1 MTRRELLVLLSAT
14 AIGCAAGIPTIPVK
28 DDDAALDAWLDAE
41 LGDADLGAVA
51 AAWRARHPGDAP
63 RDALLAG
70 RAPGESLS
78 AHFARRV
85 AAEHA
90 AGQVEILDGW
100 FLSPT
105 EARLAALRAR
115 PSLPG

>member
-14 AIGCAAGIPTIPVK
+14 AIGCAAGIPTVK
-28 DDDAALDAWLDAE
+28 DDAALDAWLDVE
-41 LGDADLGAVA
+41 LGDADLAAVA

-115 PSLPG
+115 PSPPG

>member
-1 MTRRELLVLLSAT
+1 MTRRELLWLVSAT
-14 AIGCAAGIPTIPVK
+14 ALGCAARVPAIK
-28 DDDAALDAWLDAE
+28 DDTTLDAWLDAE
-41 LGDADLGAVA
+41 LGDADLAAVA
-51 AAWRARHPGDAP
+51 AAWRARHPGCAP

-70 RAPGESLS
+70 RPPGESLS

-100 FLSPT
+100 YLCPT
-105 EARLAALRAR
+105 EARLAAVRAR
-115 PSLPG
+115 G